1 MKENKRLAVKSAL
14 LKAGFAGVT
23 RAEFEADRLRFGT
36 AWIRRCQEL
45 EADYIIEKRL
55 DGQFITHWTL
65 IGSRNRQPE
74 AAVKE
79 RWIPMGSVLGWEFF
93 EVAA

>member
-1 MKENKRLAVKSAL
+1 MKNSKRLATESAL
-14 LKAGFAGVT
+14 KLAGPRGLS
-23 RAEFEADRLRFGT
+23 REYLESQRLVFGT
-36 AWIRRCQEL
+36 CFIRRLQEL

-79 RWIPMGSVLGWEFF
+79 RWIPIGSVCGWEFF